1 MYSTIAISPKSKHF
15 LEFPS
20 TILPTDVNPGRPAA
34 NRRRKTNRAINPHLH
49 NYGIRVKRRLKPKLV
64 LVVGNDKLT
73 MGRFITRSKK
83 SLTSNRLLM
92 T

>member
-1 MYSTIAISPKSKHF
+1 MNSTIAISFKSKHF

-20 TILPTDVNPGRPAA
+20 TILTTDVNPGRRADTRQCKP
-34 NRRRKTNRAINPHLH
+34 NRAIRSHLQ

-64 LVVGNDKLT
+64 FVVGNDRLT
-73 MGRFITRSKK
+73 MGRFTTRSKK
-83 SLTSNRLLM
+83 RRTSNRLLI